1 MLVLFRI
8 GFLEF
13 SLVDLADI
21 VIVSILFIA
30 MYRALRNTVAVQIL
44 LGLLLLLVVS
54 VATES
59 MNLKAFNWIL
69 RTITDVW
76 LIAFIILFQPEIRRV
91 LLIVTRTRLFRLFI
105 RQSIAD
111 TIDEVITATKELS
124 ERHTGALVVFTRTQN
139 VKMTIDTGIPLQAKV
154 SEELL
159 ISIFNPKS
167 PLHDG
172 AVVIENQILIAAR
185 CVLPLSTTTKYEGR
199 NLGTRHRAAL
209 GISEQTDA
217 VILVV
222 SEETGQISLAQ
233 EGKLT
238 VGVPFMQ
245 LKEKLSQ
252 MLNEQQISA
261 AAAV

>member
-1 MLVLFRI
+1 MFVLFRL

-13 SLVDLADI
+13 SLVDMADI

-44 LGLLLLLVVS
+44 LGLLLLLVLS

-59 MNLKAFNWIL
+59 INLKAFNWIL

-91 LLIVTRTRLFRLFI
+91 LLLVTRTRLFRLFI
-105 RQSIAD
+105 RQSIAE
-111 TIDEVITATKELS
+111 TIDEVITAAKELS

-172 AVVIENQILIAAR
+172 AVVIENQILVAAR

-238 VGVPFMQ
+238 VGIPFLQ

>member
-1 MLVLFRI
+1 MFVLFRL

-13 SLVDLADI
+13 SLVDMADI

-44 LGLLLLLVVS
+44 LGLLLLLVLS

-91 LLIVTRTRLFRLFI
+91 LLLVTRTRLFRLFI
-105 RQSIAD
+105 RQSIAE
-111 TIDEVITATKELS
+111 TIDEVITAAKELS

-172 AVVIENQILIAAR
+172 AVVIENQILVAAR

-238 VGVPFMQ
+238 VGIPFLQ

>member
-1 MLVLFRI
+1 MFVLFRI

-13 SLVDLADI
+13 TLVDMADI
-21 VIVSILFIA
+21 IIVSIVFVAL
-30 MYRALRNTVAVQIL
+30 YRSLRNTVAVQIL
-44 LGLLLLLVVS
+44 LGLLVLLVLS

-59 MNLKAFNWIL
+59 LNFKAFNWIL

-76 LIAFIILFQPEIRRV
+76 LIAFIILFQPEIRRI
-91 LLIVTRTRLFRLFI
+91 LLSVTRSRLFRLFI
-105 RQSIAD
+105 RQSIAE
-111 TIDEVITATKELS
+111 TIDEVITATKEFA
-124 ERHTGALVVFTRTQN
+124 ERHTGALIVFTRTQN

-172 AVVIENQILIAAR
+172 AVIIENQILVAAR
-185 CVLPLSTTTKYEGR
+185 CVLPLSTTTKYNGR

-233 EGKLT
+233 EGQLFI
-238 VGVPFMQ
+238 GIPFNQ
-245 LKEKLSQ
+245 LSEQLSK

-261 AAAV
+261 AAGI